1 MCLPS
6 SSKTIA
12 VDNEVEQV
20 VFTNWKVS
28 RASETLAGQQRVL
41 VLKEEEVLKVNA
53 ASGEDGSLMGTRS
66 EPASGENQDTPNSS
80 FPLPGKLQF

>member
-20 VFTNWKVS
+20 VFTIWKVP

-41 VLKEEEVLKVNA
+41 VLKEEEVLTVNA
-53 ASGEDGSLMGTRS
+53 AQETTD
-66 EPASGENQDTPNSS
+66 P
-80 FPLPGKLQF
+80 

>member
-6 SSKTIA
+6 SSKTIT

-20 VFTNWKVS
+20 VFTICKVP

-41 VLKEEEVLKVNA
+41 VLKEEEVLTVNA
-53 ASGEDGSLMGTRS
+53 AQETTD
-66 EPASGENQDTPNSS
+66 P
-80 FPLPGKLQF
+80 